1 MHNRPQPLIDILSR
15 VARELRD
22 AARDTDRLHCLVDGV
37 EWGNVKE
44 KEELIRSAQLID
56 AIEQR
61 LSGLSDFVSALA
73 ELAPDQW
80 ELEGHRASQ
89 SVKLSELAARLANRP
104 GAAVAAHQAGES
116 EFF

>member
-1 MHNRPQPLIDILSR
+1 MRI
-15 VARELRD
+15 AEELRD
-22 AARDTDRLHCLVDGV
+22 AAKDTDRLHCLVDGV
-37 EWGNVKE
+37 EWRSVKE

-73 ELAPDQW
+73 DLAPDQW
-80 ELEGHRASQ
+80 LLQGHVASQ
-89 SVKLSELAARLANRP
+89 NVKLAALAARLAALP
-104 GAAVAAHQAGES
+104 HSGSSHPAGES